1 MVNKTIHIGN
11 LPLNVTETDL
21 KEFFGKCGKI
31 SKSSVSSQSEKNSN
45 GTKFAFIEFE
55 TENGAKNALSLNGIR
70 FAGKELKIDLSRSP
84 ILQGQ
89 KLKPV
94 PTQHIQTGFNPFVPM
109 IHPQFFYYTGYFLP
123 QQVVGEKR
131 TRNENSEEINKKVKF

>member
-1 MVNKTIHIGN
+1 VNKTIHIGN
-11 LPLNVTETDL
+11 LAMNVTETDL
-21 KEFFGKCGKI
+21 KEFFARCGKI
-31 SKSSVSSQSEKNSN
+31 SRSSVSTHLEKKDV
-45 GTKFAFIEFE
+45 KFAFIEFE
-55 TENGAKNALSLNGIR
+55 SEEGSKNALSLNGIK

-94 PTQHIQTGFNPFVPM
+94 QNQQFQGGFNPFVPM

-123 QQVVGEKR
+123 QQLVGEKR
-131 TRNENSEEINKKVKF
+131 TRNDNQDENTKKIKF